1 VLRVCLLSARFHP
14 QRSGVGD
21 YTYFL
26 ASAVAR
32 VGDDVGVLS
41 GGGEL
46 DESFY
51 PLPRHMRVHR
61 VVDGWATKGLPDVI
75 SYPRKLDRRV
85 LFNTCPIPLL
95 GAEMAHARPVVA
107 FDVGGVRDGLKNGV
121 NGLLVRRGDTVGLAG
136 AIEQR
141 LRDQALRA
149 RLGGARLAIAS
160 RNGSVARTTPH
171 RCWQATA
178 NY

>member
-1 VLRVCLLSARFHP
+1 
-14 QRSGVGD
+14 
-21 YTYFL
+21 
-26 ASAVAR
+26 
-32 VGDDVGVLS
+32 
-41 GGGEL
+41 L

-51 PLPRHMRVHR
+51 PLPRNVRVHR

-75 SYPRKLDRRV
+75 AYPRKLDRRV

-136 AIEQR
+136 AIEQL

-149 RLGGARLAIAS
+149 RLAARGSRSRHATVRSHAQRRTAAGKLPRTIELGADDLS
-160 RNGSVARTTPH
+160 RVSN
-171 RCWQATA
+171 
-178 NY
+178 N